1 MNASNAGQ
9 SGEQQLDTEFA
20 LTLARVRLIQTQEVL
35 RLWLDDHPDQKA
47 VNKAIEAI
55 GTARAIVKNLETSLP
70 QQRASRL

>member
-1 MNASNAGQ
+1 M
-9 SGEQQLDTEFA
+9 DTGFA

-55 GTARAIVKNLETSLP
+55 GIARAIVKNLETSLP
-70 QQRASRL
+70 RERSSTVMTTPTP